1 MPRPMW
7 SGSISFGLVSIPV
20 KLYSA
25 VTERPVRFN
34 QVDARDGARIR
45 QKRVNEVTGEEIEYA
60 DIAKGYEI
68 SKGNYLIVTEDEL
81 TSLAADATHRL
92 DLECF
97 VDLDEIDPIFYDGAY
112 HVAPSKSAKPY
123 ALLVQAM
130 QASNKVAI
138 ARFVMRSKEHVAVLR
153 PKDDALVM
161 SMMVYADELNSKD
174 ELGEFEELD
183 DVEVS
188 DRELAMAESLIES
201 LSEPFIP
208 ENYHDTYRER
218 VLQLIEQKSAGIEI
232 TTEAPA
238 ARNDHV
244 VDLMDALQASL
255 VASKAARKRHPT
267 GIPADEEVLD
277 EEVLDE
283 DEVVEAA
290 PEKKAGTK
298 KAVAKRTPAKKAP
311 AKPAAKAKRKTA

>member
-1 MPRPMW
+1 MW

-34 QVDARDGARIR
+34 QVDARNGARIR

-68 SKGNYLIVTEDEL
+68 SKDKYLIVTDDEL
-81 TSLAADATHRL
+81 TALAADATHRL

-188 DRELAMAESLIES
+188 ERELAMAESLIES

-218 VLQLIEQKSAGIEI
+218 VMQLIEQKSAGIEI
-232 TTEAPA
+232 TTAAPA
-238 ARNDHV
+238 ARNDNV

-267 GIPADEEVLD
+267 AVPADEE
-277 EEVLDE
+277 EGAE
-283 DEVVEAA
+283 DEGADVEVVKVA
-290 PEKKAGTK
+290 PAKKA
-298 KAVAKRTPAKKAP
+298 AAKRAPAKKTPAKTAAKAP
-311 AKPAAKAKRKTA
+311 AKPKRKTA

>member
-34 QVDARDGARIR
+34 QVDARNGARIR

-68 SKGNYLIVTEDEL
+68 SKDKYLIVTDDEL
-81 TSLAADATHRL
+81 TALAADATHRL

-183 DVEVS
+183 NVEVS

-218 VLQLIEQKSAGIEI
+218 VMQLIEQKSAGIEI
-232 TTEAPA
+232 TTAAPA
-238 ARNDHV
+238 ARNDNV

-267 GIPADEEVLD
+267 AVPADEE
-277 EEVLDE
+277 EGAE
-283 DEVVEAA
+283 DEGADVEVVKVA
-290 PEKKAGTK
+290 PAKKA
-298 KAVAKRTPAKKAP
+298 AAKRAPAKKTPAKTAAKAP
-311 AKPAAKAKRKTA
+311 AKPKRKTA

>member
-1 MPRPMW
+1 M
-7 SGSISFGLVSIPV
+7 
-20 KLYSA
+20 
-25 VTERPVRFN
+25 
-34 QVDARDGARIR
+34 
-45 QKRVNEVTGEEIEYA
+45 
-60 DIAKGYEI
+60 
-68 SKGNYLIVTEDEL
+68 
-81 TSLAADATHRL
+81 
-92 DLECF
+92 
-97 VDLDEIDPIFYDGAY
+97 
-112 HVAPSKSAKPY
+112 APSKSAKPY

-218 VLQLIEQKSAGIEI
+218 VMQLIEQKSAGIEI

-238 ARNDHV
+238 ARNDNV

-277 EEVLDE
+277 E
-283 DEVVEAA
+283 AA

-298 KAVAKRTPAKKAP
+298 KAVAQRAPAKRAPAKKAP